1 MLRLDGAASRSVGRV
16 SGSLQIQTGRTV
28 SARIQAFLLAL
39 LGAVGLSLIM
49 MTAIWAFWPQTTEPK
64 NVANRQRPPQPTIQ
78 QAPQDDTT
86 AVAYKQFWL
95 EDQAKAYA
103 KQLETATGENRRA
116 LDALL
121 DQSLAEIAAIRA
133 KQAKQIA
140 PSPNHEPGSII
151 SLQTRN
157 N

>member
-1 MLRLDGAASRSVGRV
+1 MRISILAATLIAFA
-16 SGSLQIQTGRTV
+16 SLSST
-28 SARIQAFLLAL
+28 AF
-39 LGAVGLSLIM
+39 AVDE
-49 MTAIWAFWPQTTEPK
+49 AA
-64 NVANRQRPPQPTIQ
+64 
-78 QAPQDDTT
+78 
-86 AVAYKQFWL
+86 
-95 EDQAKAYA
+95 AKAYA

-133 KQAKQIA
+133 KQAQQIA

-151 SLQTRN
+151 SVQTRN